1 MRRVLLLVIVL
12 AVASI
17 PATASTAGTSP
28 RHAVSQAYAEWLGE
42 LRASARTGDR
52 AARFANP
59 SRAVLM
65 RRLRVAAGRYRFRI
79 VSVRMLHPLQA
90 APVIVIRS
98 NRKQAISRA
107 TPKVIDLFD
116 PRRVTKANPSGFAY
130 EGYFFIAEAENGVP
144 YLATF
149 NHWRAPHVG
158 GGQWAAAESL
168 YPFPHG

>member
-1 MRRVLLLVIVL
+1 MRPVLLTVVVL
-12 AVASI
+12 TIAAV
-17 PATASTAGTSP
+17 PVTASTAASSP
-28 RHAVSQAYAEWLGE
+28 RHAVAQAYAEWLRE

-52 AARFANP
+52 TARFPSP
-59 SRAVLM
+59 SRAVLTG
-65 RRLRVAAGRYRFRI
+65 RLRGAAKRYRFSI

-98 NRKQAISRA
+98 NRRQAISRA
-107 TPKVIDLFD
+107 TPRIIDVFD
-116 PRRVTKANPSGFAY
+116 PRHVTKANPSGFAY
-130 EGYFFIAEAENGVP
+130 EGYFFVAEAENGVP

-158 GGQWAAAESL
+158 GGQWAAAERL